1 MGEQTKI
8 AWADHTFNPWIGC
21 SKVHTGCQNCYAE
34 TYGRRFG
41 VEWGP
46 NGTRRRTSESYWK
59 QPLRWNRRAEKA
71 GIRYRVFPS
80 LCDIFEDRPDL
91 EPMRREFFDL
101 IDRTPNLD
109 WLLLTKR
116 PENVRRMW
124 PITGPGPGWNGTLL
138 GYLHK
143 PQRPNVW
150 LLYSASD
157 QDTLEAGLPHL
168 LACRDLVPVLG
179 LSLEPLIGP
188 VDLSGNVP
196 GQRMLMWDKPWLRE
210 IDWVIVGGESGLN
223 ARPCNVDWIR
233 SIRDQCR
240 AAVVPCFVK
249 QLGANV
255 LHTGPD
261 PRLDWPVGAWDH
273 KTYSVTLRD
282 PKGGDPD
289 EWPADMRVREMPRR
303 AAGKEGEE

>member
-21 SKVHTGCQNCYAE
+21 QKVHTGCDHCYAE
-34 TYGRRFG
+34 TYGTRFG
-41 VEWGP
+41 VQWGP
-46 NGTRRRTSESYWK
+46 NGTRRKTSASYWK
-59 QPLRWNRRAEKA
+59 QPRKWNRQTEKA
-71 GIRYRVFPS
+71 GVRYRVFPS
-80 LCDIFEDRPDL
+80 LCDPFEDRPDL
-91 EPMRREFFDL
+91 EPIRREFFDL

-116 PENVRRMW
+116 PENIRRMW
-124 PITGPGPGWNGTLL
+124 QVYIEEFQHGDCHDGE
-138 GYLHK
+138 YSECIE
-143 PQRPNVW
+143 QRESVYRHNVF

-157 QDTLEAGLPHL
+157 QQTLDVGLPHL

-188 VDLSGNVP
+188 IDIALALGMAGVEDVAAHL
-196 GQRMLMWDKPWLRE
+196 
-210 IDWVIVGGESGLN
+210 DWVIVGGESGPK
-223 ARPCNVDWIR
+223 ARPCDVAWIR
-233 SIRDQCR
+233 SVCDQCAT
-240 AAVVPCFVK
+240 AAVPAFAK

-255 LHTGPD
+255 IWSTTISLGVKWMKPAKFT
-261 PRLDWPVGAWDH
+261 
-273 KTYSVTLRD
+273 D

-303 AAGKEGEE
+303 AAGGKE